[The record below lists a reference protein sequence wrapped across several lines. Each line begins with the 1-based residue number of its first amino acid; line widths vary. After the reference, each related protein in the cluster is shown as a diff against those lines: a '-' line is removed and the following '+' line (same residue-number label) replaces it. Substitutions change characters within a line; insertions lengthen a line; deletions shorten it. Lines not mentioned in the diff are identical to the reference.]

1 MQSELWEAPA
11 EGLIVPAGLQ
21 GSGKSRRAQPSAD
34 GMQAAFSY
42 RQLQARIS
50 PCQSWHVMESMGR
63 PPTNRRQLLTR
74 TGRRRCKS
82 RCSRSLSGC
91 MTRKQAIQLGK
102 SRVPAEWEPRQLNW
116 SDTDQLL
123 RPGRSPQVAGA
134 GTPAAI
140 DLPGKTNTIL
150 CVQARLTGLGCLLH
164 TGNKC
169 ILESAEDRASSSRLA
184 GGQQAG
190 AGSVPHAPLT
200 SHWGIELSTI
210 VQVHVSAARAT
221 GHS

>member
-1 MQSELWEAPA
+1 MQAELWEAPA

-140 DLPGKTNTIL
+140 DLPKPTNATL
-150 CVQARLTGLGCLLH
+150 CVLATLTFHGCLLQA
-164 TGNKC
+164 GKRC
-169 ILESAEDRASSSRLA
+169 ILGSAWQAAADGWLADSR
-184 GGQQAG
+184 QEQA
-190 AGSVPHAPLT
+190 VCPMCH
-200 SHWGIELSTI
+200 SHRTWE
-210 VQVHVSAARAT
+210 
-221 GHS
+221 